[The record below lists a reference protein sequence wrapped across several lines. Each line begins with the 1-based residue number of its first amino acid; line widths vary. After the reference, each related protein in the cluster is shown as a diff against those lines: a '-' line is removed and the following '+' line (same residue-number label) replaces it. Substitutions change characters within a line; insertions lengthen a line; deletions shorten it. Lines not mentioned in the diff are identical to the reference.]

1 MGQQGLSKWR
11 RITSQHKRVGLDSMC
26 FLYQFSRH
34 PTYSPLT
41 NILFED
47 IENGAYTAVTSTV
60 TVVETFVHIERTGD
74 TLLTAEYE
82 KFFQGLPHFSIIPVD
97 WNLARLA
104 AKLRATYSIL
114 RTPDALQIAAALLE
128 DCKVFVTNDRR
139 LAKVRELTILILEDY
154 V

>member
-1 MGQQGLSKWR
+1 MEQKRLSTWENT
-11 RITSQHKRVGLDSMC
+11 ISGCKRAGLDSMC
-26 FLYQFSRH
+26 FLYQFSGH

-47 IENGAYTAVTSTV
+47 IEKGAYTAVTSTV

-82 KFFQGLPHFSIIPVD
+82 KFFRGLPHFSIIPVD

-104 AKLRATYSIL
+104 VKLRATYSIL

-139 LAKVRELTILILEDY
+139 LAQVRELTILILEDY